1 MTTQADKKRIA
12 RFRRVCTPML
22 SRLGILQTYD
32 VRLYWE
38 KFIDGGKQA
47 DKDSKVGA
55 LMEITSNYPYRDLHI
70 HVARKGFDN
79 IADEFL
85 ERVIV
90 HECLHP
96 ILFGWVHKA
105 FNTYAHD
112 RTEAEIFAEEDA
124 VSLMTQW
131 LQIVRS
137 ELY

>member
-1 MTTQADKKRIA
+1 MTKADKKRVA
-12 RFRRVCTPML
+12 RFKRVCTPML

-38 KFIDGGKQA
+38 KFIIGGTQA
-47 DKDSKVGA
+47 PKNDKVGA

-70 HVARKGFDN
+70 HVSRKGFDD
-79 IADEFL
+79 IADEML
-85 ERVIV
+85 ERVII

-96 ILFGWVHKA
+96 ILFGWVHKSWDSLG
-105 FNTYAHD
+105 HV
-112 RTEAEIFAEEDA
+112 RTDGEVYDEEGV

-131 LQIVRS
+131 LAITRS